1 MVWRIRHGAGAKGNK
16 TNGRNKSSNGDGRRS
31 AESGRNSFHDKSS
44 TGSSSSSKR
53 GGTRGRQY
61 LFGNHNRLRSR
72 NRCDSV
78 LERRY
83 QGRGLREERGV
94 RN

>member
-1 MVWRIRHGAGAKGNK
+1 MVWHIRHGAGAKGNK
-16 TNGRNKSSNGDGRRS
+16 TNGRNKSSNSDRRCG
-31 AESGRNSFHDKSS
+31 AESGRNSLHDKSS

-61 LFGNHNRLRSR
+61 LFGNNNRLRSR

-78 LERRY
+78 L
-83 QGRGLREERGV
+83 
-94 RN
+94 